1 MHIENMTKNG
11 EHILFICKHI
21 KKINY
26 KQLNTTQ
33 TNVIIT
39 LRIKL
44 LIAYLAE

>member
-1 MHIENMTKNG
+1 MTKNG

-39 LRIKL
+39 LIKL
-44 LIAYLAE
+44 LIAYVAK